1 MRAFGAET
9 GNFCGVAEL
18 RGAVMK
24 RYLYVLLQCTWG
36 APQSLV
42 GAVLYLLHWRSQH
55 LNFHGAAATLW
66 EYRSSVSLGVFVFA
80 AKETYFNEKIN
91 REHSQKELTE
101 RLLVHEYGHTIQSLI
116 LGPLYLIV
124 IGLPSLLWAGL
135 PIFAKKRR
143 DRGISYYSLYTEK
156 WADSLGEAVT
166 RKPSLGRLDIGQ

>member
-1 MRAFGAET
+1 
-9 GNFCGVAEL
+9 
-18 RGAVMK
+18 MK

-42 GAVLYLLHWRSQH
+42 GAVLYLFHRRSHH

-66 EYRSSVSLGVFVFA
+66 EHRSSVSLGAFVFA
-80 AKETYFNEKIN
+80 AKESYFDESVNG
-91 REHSQKELTE
+91 EHSRNERTE

-135 PIFAKKRR
+135 PIFEKKRR
-143 DRGISYYSLYTEK
+143 DKGISYHWLYTEK
-156 WADSLGEAVT
+156 WANILGEAVT
-166 RKPSLGRLDIGQ
+166 KQRSIG